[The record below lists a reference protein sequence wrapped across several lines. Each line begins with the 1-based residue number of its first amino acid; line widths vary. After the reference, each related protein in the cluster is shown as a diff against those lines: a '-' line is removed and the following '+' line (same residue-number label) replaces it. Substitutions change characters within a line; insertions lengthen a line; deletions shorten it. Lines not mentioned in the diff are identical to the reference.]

1 MIPVL
6 SQRLRFGLCSG
17 PLRLK
22 LWLWSLLLLVSLS
35 GCSDQRL
42 PALASDARILAFG
55 DSLTAGVGTTPDK
68 SYPAV
73 LASITGRQVINRGI
87 SGEET
92 AQGLSRLPKVL
103 ADTQPDLVILI
114 EGGNDILRN
123 RPAADIK
130 HNLAQMI
137 ALMQQRDIP
146 VVLLGMP
153 EKKLFSSS
161 AAFYQQLADDYQLVY
176 DNSLISDLLR
186 NRALKSDPVH
196 FNAQGYQQMAEG
208 IHQLLRDNGAL

>member
-1 MIPVL
+1 M
-6 SQRLRFGLCSG
+6 SLRY
-17 PLRLK
+17 LK
-22 LWLWSLLLLVSLS
+22 LFLS
-35 GCSDQRL
+35 SIITVFFLTGCNSPELDKL
-42 PALASDARILAFG
+42 PADAVILAFG

-68 SYPAV
+68 SYPAA

-92 AQGLSRLPKVL
+92 AQGLSRLPEVL

-130 HNLAQMI
+130 QNLAQMI
-137 ALMQQRDIP
+137 TLMQQRDIP

-161 AAFYQQLADDYQLVY
+161 AALYKQLADDYQLVY
-176 DNSLISDLLR
+176 DHNLISDLLR

-196 FNAQGYQQMAEG
+196 FNTQGYQQMAEG
-208 IHQLLRDNGAL
+208 IHQLLWDNGAL

>member
-1 MIPVL
+1 M
-6 SQRLRFGLCSG
+6 SLRY
-17 PLRLK
+17 LK
-22 LWLWSLLLLVSLS
+22 LFLSSIITVFLLT
-35 GCSDQRL
+35 GCNSPELNKL
-42 PALASDARILAFG
+42 PADAVILAFG
-55 DSLTAGVGTTPDK
+55 DSLTAGVGTTPDN

-92 AQGLSRLPKVL
+92 AQGLSRLPAVL

-137 ALMQQRDIP
+137 TLIQQRDIP

-161 AAFYQQLADDYQLVY
+161 AALYQQLADEHQLVY

-186 NRALKSDPVH
+186 NRALKTDPVH

>member
-1 MIPVL
+1 M
-6 SQRLRFGLCSG
+6 SLRY
-17 PLRLK
+17 LK
-22 LWLWSLLLLVSLS
+22 LFLSSIITAFLLT
-35 GCSDQRL
+35 GCNSPELNKL
-42 PALASDARILAFG
+42 PADAVILAFG

-92 AQGLSRLPKVL
+92 AQGLSRLPAVL

-137 ALMQQRDIP
+137 TLIQQRDIP

-161 AAFYQQLADDYQLVY
+161 AALYQQLADDYQLVY
-176 DNSLISDLLR
+176 DNNLISDLLR
-186 NRALKSDPVH
+186 NRTLKSDPVH

>member
-1 MIPVL
+1 M
-6 SQRLRFGLCSG
+6 SLRY
-17 PLRLK
+17 LK
-22 LWLWSLLLLVSLS
+22 LLLSSIITVFLLT
-35 GCSDQRL
+35 GCNAPELDKL
-42 PALASDARILAFG
+42 PADAVILAFG

-92 AQGLSRLPKVL
+92 AQGLSRLPQVL

-130 HNLAQMI
+130 QNLAQMI
-137 ALMQQRDIP
+137 TLMQQRDIP

-161 AAFYQQLADDYQLVY
+161 AALYQQLADDYQLVY
-176 DNSLISDLLR
+176 DNNLISDLLR

>member
-1 MIPVL
+1 M
-6 SQRLRFGLCSG
+6 SLRY
-17 PLRLK
+17 LK
-22 LWLWSLLLLVSLS
+22 LFLS
-35 GCSDQRL
+35 SIITVFFLTGCNSPELDKL
-42 PALASDARILAFG
+42 PADAVILAFG
-55 DSLTAGVGTTPDK
+55 DSLTAGVGTAPDK

-92 AQGLSRLPKVL
+92 AQGLSRLPEVL

-130 HNLAQMI
+130 QNLAQMI
-137 ALMQQRDIP
+137 TLMQQRDIP

-161 AAFYQQLADDYQLVY
+161 AALYQQLADDYQLVY
-176 DNSLISDLLR
+176 DNNLISELLR
-186 NRALKSDPVH
+186 NRASKSDPVH